1 MISYSG
7 VFPPIA
13 APVVLGCL
21 LIVAV
26 SLMSKRTGA
35 SPRWSELWSAQLAA
49 SPFDTG
55 RANVSLQR
63 RGKSGNLEPRCFVL
77 LEPKRG
83 YCEV

>member
-26 SLMSKRTGA
+26 SLMSKRD
-35 SPRWSELWSAQLAA
+35 R
-49 SPFDTG
+49 
-55 RANVSLQR
+55 SL
-63 RGKSGNLEPRCFVL
+63 PTMV
-77 LEPKRG
+77 
-83 YCEV
+83 